1 MSSIAA
7 LSNYPLYT
15 GNTSGFYLIANDS
28 GETTTYKVQ
37 TETLNSEFT
46 YRKDYTASL
55 TWSVNHNLNSDF
67 PLVTC
72 WSSDRKIVIPSDVI
86 SIDNNNIEVHFPLP
100 VAGTISVGKVS

>member
-1 MSSIAA
+1 MPNIAA
-7 LSNYPLYT
+7 LYNYPLYT
-15 GNTSGFYLIANDS
+15 GDTTGFHIIANDQN
-28 GETTTYKVQ
+28 ETTTYKVH
-37 TETLNSEFT
+37 TETIFSEFT
-46 YRKDYTASL
+46 YRNDYTASL
-55 TWSVNHNLNSDF
+55 IWSVNHNLNSDF